1 MRSQFYTRIYKR
13 GIKDMDVEKLFQG
26 IAVIFDDEISDPTS
40 TIYTI
45 KKNIQSKNIP
55 VAVYNEMPRQEIIPS
70 LSNAAFVILDWDYTN
85 SKLDVESSE
94 RVSIPIELKANQEQ
108 DLIQFISKLLCEVF
122 IPVFIFTS
130 KSVDSIKTTLRDAKL
145 WNDDK
150 ENRIFIK
157 QKNDINTEAQLFE
170 EIENWIKAMPSVY
183 VLKEWEKNIS
193 RSKDAM
199 FIELYGYSP
208 NWVKII
214 WDMLK
219 EDSIENHR
227 EFGEF
232 VTRNLNNRI
241 GTYEFDED
249 IIGAERNISP
259 EELSRVVEGERYFV
273 YHTQPGQ
280 AYTGDL
286 FKDGNKYYLNIR
298 AQCDLS
304 RTDEGG
310 EYNPKLYCIKGK
322 KLRSGDI
329 VTDDIRMTTEETLRF
344 DVNKSFSLDEMC
356 KICKDDNELEEFNKN
371 FIKYRN
377 RIFFRKGTFLERN
390 DKVILGCVDDE
401 QVLQFN
407 LDISIKEFGDVKDKR
422 IGRILP
428 PYITRIQQKC
438 AQNMVREGIMPMPK
452 ELFMN
457 FED

>member
-1 MRSQFYTRIYKR
+1 
-13 GIKDMDVEKLFQG
+13 MDVGKLFQG
-26 IAVIFDDEISDPTS
+26 IAVIFDDEINNPTS
-40 TIYTI
+40 TISTI
-45 KKNIQSKNIP
+45 KEIIQCKNIP

-70 LSNAAFVILDWDYTN
+70 LSNASFVILDWDYTN
-85 SKLDVESSE
+85 GELDVGDDE
-94 RVSIPIELKANQEQ
+94 RLSIPTELKTEQ
-108 DLIQFISKLLCEVF
+108 DKNLIQFISELLRIVF

-130 KSVDSIKTTLRDAKL
+130 KSVDSIKTTLQDAKL

-157 QKNDINTEAQLFE
+157 QKNDINTEVQLFGA
-170 EIENWIKAMPSVY
+170 IEDWIKAMPSVY

-193 RSKDAM
+193 KSKDAM

-219 EDSIENHR
+219 EDTIEYHR

-241 GTYEFDED
+241 GTYEFDEK
-249 IIGAERNISP
+249 IIEARRDNISS
-259 EELSRVVEGERYFV
+259 EELRRVVKGERYFV
-273 YHTQPGQ
+273 YDTQPKQ

-286 FKDGNKYYLNIR
+286 FKDGRDYYLNIR

-304 RTDEGG
+304 RMNENNSA
-310 EYNPKLYCIKGK
+310 YNPKLYCIKGK
-322 KLRSGDI
+322 KLRSNDI
-329 VTDDIRMTTEETLRF
+329 VTDDIRMTTEGTLSF
-344 DVNKSFSLDEMC
+344 GVNKSFSLDEMRE
-356 KICKDDNELEEFNKN
+356 KCKDNDELKNFNKN
-371 FIKYRN
+371 FANYRN
-377 RIFFRKGTFLERN
+377 NIFFRKGTFLERN
-390 DKVILGCVDDE
+390 DKVIVGCVADE

-407 LDISIKEFGDVKDKR
+407 LDISIKEFNDVKDKR

-438 AQNMVREGIMPMPK
+438 AQNMVREGIMPTPK

>member
-1 MRSQFYTRIYKR
+1 
-13 GIKDMDVEKLFQG
+13 MDVEKLFQG
-26 IAVIFDDEISDPTS
+26 IAVIFDDEISNPTS

-45 KKNIQSKNIP
+45 KENIQRKNIP
-55 VAVYNEMPRQEIIPS
+55 VAVYNEIPRPEIIPS
-70 LSNAAFVILDWDYTN
+70 LSNASFVILDWDYTN
-85 SKLDVESSE
+85 SELSVEGEE
-94 RVSIPIELKANQEQ
+94 RLSVPTELKNEQ
-108 DLIQFISKLLCEVF
+108 DEELILFIRELLRGVF

-130 KSVDSIKTTLRDAKL
+130 KSVDSIKTNLRDVGL
-145 WNDDK
+145 WYDDK
-150 ENRIFIK
+150 DNRIFIK
-157 QKNDINTEAQLFE
+157 QKNDISSEDQLFDAIE
-170 EIENWIKAMPSVY
+170 EWLKAMPSVY

-193 RSKDAM
+193 KSKDAM
-199 FIELYGYSP
+199 FLELYGYSP

-241 GTYEFDED
+241 GTYEFDET
-249 IIGAERNISP
+249 IIGAQRDISP
-259 EELSRVVEGERYFV
+259 EELRRVVEGERYFV
-273 YHTQPGQ
+273 YHTQPEQ

-304 RTDEGG
+304 RIGESG
-310 EYNPKLYCIKGK
+310 EYDPILYCIEGK
-322 KLRSGDI
+322 KLRSKDI
-329 VTDDIRMTTEETLRF
+329 VTDDIRMTTEGTLIF
-344 DVNKSFSLDEMC
+344 GTGKGFSLEEMGA
-356 KICKDDNELEEFNKN
+356 ICKNDKELQKFNKN
-371 FIKYRN
+371 FANHRN
-377 RIFFRKGTFLERN
+377 SIFFRKGTFLERN
-390 DKVILGCVDDE
+390 DKVIVGCVAGE

-407 LDISIKEFGDVKDKR
+407 LDISIKNFNAEKSKR

-438 AQNMVREGIMPMPK
+438 AQNMVREGVMPVP
-452 ELFMN
+452 EGLFMH

>member
-45 KKNIQSKNIP
+45 KENIQRKNIP
-55 VAVYNEMPRQEIIPS
+55 VAVYNEMPRPEIIPS
-70 LSNAAFVILDWDYTN
+70 LSNASFVILDWDYTN
-85 SKLDVESSE
+85 GELDVLSRE
-94 RVSIPIELKANQEQ
+94 RLSIPIELKTEQEQ
-108 DLIQFISKLLCEVF
+108 NLIKFIRKLLREVF

-130 KSVDSIKTTLRDAKL
+130 KSVDSIKATLRDAGL

-157 QKNDINTEAQLFE
+157 QKNDINTEAQLFV
-170 EIENWIKAMPSVY
+170 EIEKWIKAMPSVY

-193 RSKDAM
+193 KSKDAM
-199 FIELYGYSP
+199 FIELYEYSP

-249 IIGAERNISP
+249 IIGAEKNISP

-280 AYTGDL
+280 VYTGDL

-304 RTDEGG
+304 RTDKDG
-310 EYNPKLYCIKGK
+310 EYNPKLYCIKGR
-322 KLRSGDI
+322 KLRSGEI
-329 VTDDIRMTTEETLRF
+329 VTDDIRMTKEETLRF
-344 DVNKSFSLDEMC
+344 DVKESFSLDKMRE
-356 KICKDDNELEEFNKN
+356 ICKDDNKLEEFNKK
-371 FIKYRN
+371 FKKYQRG
-377 RIFFRKGTFLERN
+377 IFFRKGAFLERN
-390 DKVILGCVDDE
+390 DKVIVGCVDDE

-407 LDISIKEFGDVKDKR
+407 LDISIKKFSDVKDKR